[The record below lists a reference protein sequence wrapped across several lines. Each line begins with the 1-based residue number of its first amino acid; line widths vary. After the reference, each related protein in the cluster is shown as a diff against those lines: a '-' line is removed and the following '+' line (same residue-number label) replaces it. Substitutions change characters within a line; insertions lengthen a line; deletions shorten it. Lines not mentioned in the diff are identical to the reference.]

1 MKKTLL
7 IILIG
12 FAFIENAS
20 AATIEEQL
28 TELKT
33 NLNTLQT
40 QVNNLEST
48 RLNKTYPVGSIYVST
63 TYSTISQVSTALGG
77 TWEVYGSGKTL
88 VGVNASD
95 TNFNAVNK
103 TGGSSTTTL
112 STTNLPSHTH
122 SIPALSGTA
131 TSAGTHTHSIPSLS
145 GTAASAGTHTHSLA
159 TWVFNGYNQSGGM
172 NKYGL
177 EFQKTGE
184 PSIRTGINNSL
195 ENSWGIDNAG
205 AHTHTITTNAG
216 TSGSNGAHTHS
227 VSTNTS
233 TTGASGSGTSFT
245 NLQPYITVYMYR
257 RTA

>member
-1 MKKTLL
+1 MKKILL

-20 AATIEEQL
+20 ATTIEEQL

-63 TYSTISQVSTALGG
+63 AYSTTSQVSVVLGG

-95 TNFNAVNK
+95 ANFNTVNK

-131 TSAGTHTHSIPSLS
+131 
-145 GTAASAGTHTHSLA
+145 AS
-159 TWVFNGYNQSGGM
+159 
-172 NKYGL
+172 
-177 EFQKTGE
+177 
-184 PSIRTGINNSL
+184 
-195 ENSWGIDNAG
+195 AG
-205 AHTHTITTNAG
+205 AHTHTRGTMNITGSGNFRDFDYSDHNLIME
-216 TSGSNGAHTHS
+216 TSGAISVSREYWADPPHGSVGNSSSNTAYINVLKLNASSGWTGSTSSAGAHTHS
-227 VSTNTS
+227 VSTNVS
-233 TTGASGSGTSFT
+233 TTGASGSGTAFT

>member
-1 MKKTLL
+1 MKKILL

-20 AATIEEQL
+20 ATTIEEQL

-63 TYSTISQVSTALGG
+63 AYSTTSQVSVVLGG

-95 TNFNAVNK
+95 ANFNTVNK

-131 TSAGTHTHSIPSLS
+131 
-145 GTAASAGTHTHSLA
+145 AS
-159 TWVFNGYNQSGGM
+159 
-172 NKYGL
+172 
-177 EFQKTGE
+177 
-184 PSIRTGINNSL
+184 
-195 ENSWGIDNAG
+195 AG
-205 AHTHTITTNAG
+205 AHTHTRGTMNITGSANFRDFNHSDHNLIMG
-216 TSGSNGAHTHS
+216 TSGAIS
-227 VSTNTS
+227 VSREYWQIPHME
-233 TTGASGSGTSFT
+233 A
-245 NLQPYITVYMYR
+245 LLV
-257 RTA
+257 